1 MKYISVVFYLYL
13 VSFPLCAF
21 GQNNPI
27 FQDIVGKLASYSS
40 KDSPEKTYIKTDKDL
55 YITGETIWY
64 NVFLVN
70 GTTHTSS
77 KKSNVIYVELIN
89 GKDSVIVQQKLFSPF
104 LSADGSIDIPETS
117 VGGNYQ
123 LRAFTKYMH
132 NEKNPVFHTKEIRIN
147 VPKESEIGPA
157 LPKNIV
163 KSSPTDAVV
172 QEKPLIS
179 FFPEGGDSVS
189 GLQSTL
195 GFKVTDSEGNGIAL
209 KGKLVDDENN
219 MVSRFES
226 HSFGLG
232 KSTFLPNINKK
243 YFASVL
249 INGKEER
256 YPLPPPLQKGYTLST
271 RNAGDFLILNVATN
285 LEAGLKG
292 TMLLGHLRGQTFF
305 KRMEDSNDKS
315 YSVKLFTNEM
325 EDGVA
330 HFTLFTS
337 TGEPVCERLLF
348 VDNPVNDISLSV
360 NLDKKE
366 YSTRDKVSLAIS
378 IQDLQKNFLNGNL
391 SASVVTSTG
400 VLKYAPTSIKSW
412 LLLNSD
418 IGGTVPDANFF
429 FEDKDSKKQYLLDV
443 LMLTHGWRRFV
454 WEDMLSK
461 RVSKRLM
468 FEPEKGIMIE
478 GRTTSYKNK
487 YQPEESS
494 VSFNILGEDIY
505 QTKTHTNTR
514 GEFSFGPFI
523 FQDSIKAILTAEK
536 IEKSSKARQ
545 NELAIFVEGSFPEL
559 GPYNQGRNANTTINY
574 TYPQEYVNHA
584 YKEKRA
590 KFEFSPKL
598 IQLQE
603 VTVKSQPKRTRSELV
618 EEKINEFT
626 IYRDPDARIFVDSI
640 PNGYMASAIDLL
652 RNVIGVRIVGGF
664 PNQSVVIRG
673 GAGSLNGSNTPLFLL
688 DGFPTELNI
697 INKMMANEIMFVDVL
712 KGANA
717 AIYGVWGA
725 NGVVAMY
732 SYVDMEVDE
741 PKPTKTPGITNFT
754 IDGFHKTREF
764 YSPNYE
770 IPEPKHIKKD
780 YRTTLFWN
788 PNINFDDNNLSNV
801 SFFTGDEPGTYL
813 IEMEGVTLDG
823 RTVSAKKT
831 FVVYD

>member
-1 MKYISVVFYLYL
+1 MKFFSVVFYLCL
-13 VSFPLCAF
+13 VTFPLCAI

-27 FQDIVGKLASYSS
+27 FEDIVGKLVSYSANE
-40 KDSPEKTYIKTDKDL
+40 SPEKTYIKTDKDL

-64 NVFLVN
+64 NVFLLN
-70 GTTHTSS
+70 GTTHSSS
-77 KKSNVIYVELIN
+77 KKSKVVYVELLN
-89 GKDSVIVQQKLFSPF
+89 AKDSVVVQQKLFSPYS
-104 LSADGSIDIPETS
+104 SADGNIDIPETS

-123 LRAFTKYMH
+123 LRAFTKYMQ
-132 NEKNPVFHTKEIRIN
+132 NEKNPIFHTKEISIN
-147 VPKESEIGPA
+147 ATQESKIGPVF
-157 LPKNIV
+157 PENIE
-163 KSSPTDAVV
+163 KSTLTDSAI

-179 FFPEGGDSVS
+179 FFPEGGNLVS
-189 GLQSTL
+189 GLQSGL
-195 GFKVTDSEGNGIAL
+195 GFKVTDSKGNGIAL
-209 KGKLVDDENN
+209 KGKLVDDKNN
-219 MVSRFES
+219 MVSLFES

-232 KSTFLPNINKK
+232 KSTFIPDINRE
-243 YFASVL
+243 YFASVI

-271 RNAGDFLILNVATN
+271 RNAGDFIILNVATN
-285 LEAGLKG
+285 LEARLKG
-292 TMLLGHLRGQTFF
+292 TMLLGHIRGQTFF
-305 KRMEDSNDKS
+305 KRMEDSNDKT

-348 VDNPVNDISLSV
+348 VDNPVNDISLSI

-366 YSTRDKVSLAIS
+366 YRTRDKVSLAIS
-378 IQDLQKNFLNGNL
+378 IQDLQENFLNGNL
-391 SASVVTSTG
+391 SASVVTNTG
-400 VLKYAPTSIKSW
+400 VLEKAPTSIKSW

-429 FEDKDSKKQYLLDV
+429 FEDTNPKKQYLLDV

-454 WEDMLSK
+454 WKDMLST

-478 GRTTSYKNK
+478 GKTTSYKNK
-487 YQPEESS
+487 YQPEESA

-505 QTKTHTNTR
+505 QTKKPTNAR

-536 IEKSSKARQ
+536 IEKSSKTRQ
-545 NELAIFVEGSFPEL
+545 NDLAIYVEHSFPE
-559 GPYNQGRNANTTINY
+559 PVPRSQERNTNTTINY
-574 TYPQEYVNHA
+574 IYPQEYLNQA
-584 YKEKRA
+584 FKEKRA
-590 KFEFSPKL
+590 KFEYSPKV
-598 IQLQE
+598 IQLKE
-603 VTVKSQPKRTRSELV
+603 VTVKSQEKRTRSELV
-618 EEKINEFT
+618 DEKINEFT
-626 IYRDPDARIFVDSI
+626 IYREPDARIFADSI

-688 DGFPTELNI
+688 DGFPMELNI

-712 KGANA
+712 KGGNA
-717 AIYGVWGA
+717 AIYGVRGA

-732 SYVDMEVDE
+732 SYVDMDVDE
-741 PKPTKTPGITNFT
+741 PKPKNNPGITNFT

-764 YSPNYE
+764 YSPNYK
-770 IPEPKHIKKD
+770 IPAPKHIKKD
-780 YRTTLFWN
+780 YRTTLFWD
-788 PNINFDDNNLSNV
+788 PQINFNDNNLSNV

-813 IEMEGVTLDG
+813 IQIEGITLDG
-823 RTVSAKKT
+823 RTVSTTKS